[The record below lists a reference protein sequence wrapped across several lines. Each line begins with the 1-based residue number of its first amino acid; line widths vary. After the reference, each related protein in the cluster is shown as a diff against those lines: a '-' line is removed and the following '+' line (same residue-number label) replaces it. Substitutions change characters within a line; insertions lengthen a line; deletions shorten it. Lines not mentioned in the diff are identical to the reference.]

1 MMPLWLAFFTT
12 FIISIIWLRFID
24 YFASKGLISKK
35 LSRKI
40 IHIGTGPIFVLS
52 WLLFPEDPLSRYL
65 AAIIPLLITIQFF
78 LIGIRVIN
86 DQASVDAMSR
96 TGDPKEILK
105 GPFFYGVVF
114 VLLTILFWRV
124 SPIGIIALM
133 ILCGGDGFS
142 DIIGRRVPSFALK
155 WSPGKSFAGTISMYF
170 GGLIFSSIL
179 IFIFIKFGFL
189 NINFWDGFPKI
200 LLLNILATIV
210 ESLPLRDWDN
220 ITVPAIVVLVGLI
233 LF

>member
-1 MMPLWLAFFTT
+1 MPLWLAFFTT
-12 FIISIIWLRFID
+12 FILSIIWLRLID
-24 YFASKGLISKK
+24 YFAGKGLISKK

-40 IHIGTGPIFVLS
+40 IHIGTGPIFVLC
-52 WLLFPEDPLSRYL
+52 WLFFPEDPLSRYL

-78 LIGIRVIN
+78 LIGIGVIK
-86 DQASVDAMSR
+86 DQASVDSMSR

-114 VLLTILFWRV
+114 VILTILFWRE

-133 ILCGGDGFS
+133 ILCGGDGFA

-155 WSPGKSFAGTISMYF
+155 WSPSKSIAGTISMF
-170 GGLIFSSIL
+170 LGGLIFSSFLVL
-179 IFIFIKFGFL
+179 IFIEYGFL
-189 NINFWDGFPKI
+189 SITFMESFPKI

-210 ESLPLRDWDN
+210 ESLPVRDWDN
-220 ITVPAIVVLVGLI
+220 VTVPVIVVLVGLI
-233 LF
+233 IF

>member
-1 MMPLWLAFFTT
+1 MPLWLAFFIT
-12 FIISIIWLRFID
+12 FIISIIWLRLID
-24 YFASKGLISKK
+24 YFAYKGFISKK

-40 IHIGTGPIFVLS
+40 IHIGTGPIFVIC
-52 WLLFPEDPLSRYL
+52 WLFFPEDPLSRYI
-65 AAIIPLLITIQFF
+65 AAIIPLLITVQFF
-78 LIGIRVIN
+78 LIGIGVIK

-114 VLLTILFWRV
+114 VLLTMLFWRV
-124 SPIGIIALM
+124 SPIGIVALM
-133 ILCGGDGFS
+133 ILCGGDGFA

-155 WSPGKSFAGTISMYF
+155 WSPSKSIAGTISMFF

-179 IFIFIKFGFL
+179 ILIFIRFGFL
-189 NINFWDGFPKI
+189 NLIFLESFPKI
-200 LLLNILATIV
+200 LLINILASVV
-210 ESLPLRDWDN
+210 ESLPVRDWDN
-220 ITVPAIVVLVGLI
+220 VTVPVIVVLVGLI

>member
-1 MMPLWLAFFTT
+1 MPLWLAFFTT
-12 FIISIIWLRFID
+12 FILSIIWLRLID
-24 YFASKGLISKK
+24 FFAVKGLISKK

-40 IHIGTGPIFVLS
+40 IHIGTGPIFVLC
-52 WLLFPEDPLSRYL
+52 WLLFPEELLSRYI

-78 LIGIRVIN
+78 LIGIGAIK

-114 VLLTILFWRV
+114 VLLTIIFWRE
-124 SPIGIIALM
+124 SPIGIVALM
-133 ILCGGDGFS
+133 ILCGGDGFA
-142 DIIGRRVPSFALK
+142 DIIGRRVPSIALK
-155 WSPGKSFAGTISMYF
+155 WSPSKSIAGTISMLL

-179 IFIFIKFGFL
+179 ILIYIEFGFL
-189 NINFWDGFPKI
+189 NITFLESFPKI

-210 ESLPLRDWDN
+210 ESLPVKDWDN
-220 ITVPAIVVLVGLI
+220 VTVPVIVVLVGLI

>member
-1 MMPLWLAFFTT
+1 MPLWLAFFIT
-12 FIISIIWLRFID
+12 FIISIIWLRLID
-24 YFASKGLISKK
+24 YFAYKGFISKK

-40 IHIGTGPIFVLS
+40 IHIGTGPIFVIC
-52 WLLFPEDPLSRYL
+52 WLFFPEDPLSRYI
-65 AAIIPLLITIQFF
+65 AAIIPLLITVQFF
-78 LIGIRVIN
+78 LIGIGVIK

-114 VLLTILFWRV
+114 VLLTMLFWRV
-124 SPIGIIALM
+124 SPIGIVALM
-133 ILCGGDGFS
+133 ILCGGDGFA

-155 WSPGKSFAGTISMYF
+155 WSPSKSIAGTISMFF

-179 IFIFIKFGFL
+179 ILIFIRYGFL
-189 NINFWDGFPKI
+189 NLIFLESFPKI
-200 LLLNILATIV
+200 LLLNILASVV
-210 ESLPLRDWDN
+210 ESLPVRDWDN
-220 ITVPAIVVLVGLI
+220 VTVPVIVVLVGLI

>member
-1 MMPLWLAFFTT
+1 MPLWLAFFST

-24 YFASKGLISKK
+24 YFASKGFISKK

-40 IHIGTGPIFVLS
+40 IHIGTGPIFVLC
-52 WLLFPEDPLSRYL
+52 WLFFPEDLLSRYL

-78 LIGIRVIN
+78 LIGIGVIK

-114 VLLTILFWRV
+114 VLLTILFWRE
-124 SPIGIIALM
+124 SPIGIISLM
-133 ILCGGDGFS
+133 ILCGGDGFA

-155 WSPGKSFAGTISMYF
+155 WSPDKSIAGTISMFF
-170 GGLIFSSIL
+170 GGLFFSSTL
-179 IFIFIKFGFL
+179 IFIFIKLGFL
-189 NINFWDGFPKI
+189 NIIFWESFPKL
-200 LLLNILATIV
+200 LLLNGLATIV
-210 ESLPLRDWDN
+210 ESLPVKDWDN
-220 ITVPAIVVLVGLI
+220 VTVPAIVVLVGLV

>member
-1 MMPLWLAFFTT
+1 MPLWLAFFTT
-12 FIISIIWLRFID
+12 FIISIIWLRLID
-24 YFASKGLISKK
+24 YFAIKGLISKQ

-40 IHIGTGPIFVLS
+40 IHVGTGPIFVLC
-52 WLLFPEDPLSRYL
+52 WLFFPEDPLSRYI
-65 AAIIPLLITIQFF
+65 AAIVPLLITIQFF
-78 LIGIRVIN
+78 LIGIGVIK

-114 VLLTILFWRV
+114 VILTIFFWRE

-133 ILCGGDGFS
+133 ILCGGDGFA
-142 DIIGRRVPSFALK
+142 DIIGRRLPSSALK
-155 WSPGKSFAGTISMYF
+155 WSPGKSIAGTISMF
-170 GGLIFSSIL
+170 LGGLIFSTILIL
-179 IFIFIKFGFL
+179 IFIKSGFL
-189 NINFWDGFPKI
+189 NITFMESFPKI

-210 ESLPLRDWDN
+210 ESLPVRDWDN
-220 ITVPAIVVLVGLI
+220 VTVPVIVVLFGLI

>member
-12 FIISIIWLRFID
+12 FILSIIWLRLID
-24 YFASKGLISKK
+24 LFAIKGVISKK

-40 IHIGTGPIFVLS
+40 IHIGTGPIFVLC
-52 WLLFPEDPLSRYL
+52 WLFFPEDPLSRYF
-65 AAIIPLLITIQFF
+65 AAIIPFLITIQFF
-78 LIGIRVIN
+78 LIGIGVIK

-105 GPFFYGVVF
+105 GPFFYGIVF
-114 VLLTILFWRV
+114 VLLTILFWRE

-133 ILCGGDGFS
+133 ILCGGDGFA

-155 WSPGKSFAGTISMYF
+155 WSPGKSFAGTISMF
-170 GGLIFSSIL
+170 LGGLIFSTIL
-179 IFIFIKFGFL
+179 IVIFINFGFI
-189 NINFWDGFPKI
+189 NIVFMESFPKI
-200 LLLNILATIV
+200 LLLSVLATIV
-210 ESLPLRDWDN
+210 ESLPVRDWDN
-220 ITVPAIVVLVGLI
+220 VTVPAIVVLVGLI